1 MKITYRQITL
11 LTLLANLYWLPITI
25 YLIVEKMGPMGF
37 GLLVFPFSVGINLIG
52 LTSGYDFFK
61 RTRRFEVIN
70 TIVLIF
76 TLGLSGLMAYFR
88 LTA

>member
-70 TIVLIF
+70 TIGLIF